1 MNSHGLLAFFL
12 SLLLLPLS
20 GNAACFDEAA
30 ARYRIP
36 VDILR
41 AISKVESSGKINAIN
56 VNKNG
61 SKDLGHMQINSSWLP
76 TLKKYGIT
84 QENIMDPCINTHV
97 GAWVLAGNIKR
108 LGYNWDAIGAYNAV
122 TPSKRQ
128 VYARKIAA
136 ALNKNHSGKVNAR
149 F

>member
-1 MNSHGLLAFFL
+1 MNSHGLLVFFL
-12 SLLLLPLS
+12 SLLLPLA

-36 VDILR
+36 VDLLR
-41 AISKVESSGKINAIN
+41 AISKVESSGKFNAIN

-84 QENIMDPCINTHV
+84 QENIMNPCINTHV

-128 VYARKIAA
+128 IYARKIAA
-136 ALNKNHSGKVNAR
+136 VLNKRNHSGKVNAR